1 MGTRGTVHLK
11 LIGQTNNP
19 QLSQVRLL
27 VQMKLYSISTEQRR
41 GLDCQVISQQIY

>member
-11 LIGQTNNP
+11 LIGQTNSP

-27 VQMKLYSISTEQRR
+27 APMKLYRVSAEQRR
-41 GLDCQVISQQIY
+41 GLDCQVT